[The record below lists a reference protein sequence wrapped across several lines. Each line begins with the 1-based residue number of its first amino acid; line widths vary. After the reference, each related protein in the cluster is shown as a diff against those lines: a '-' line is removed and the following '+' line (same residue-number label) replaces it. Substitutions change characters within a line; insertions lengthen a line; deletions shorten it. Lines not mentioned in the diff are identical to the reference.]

1 MESVVDIILSNS
13 GYRKAILIAKSSE
26 LNNMIGVF
34 NESNVVISSAALG
47 VMLNQIEEL
56 EDEIIKI
63 KEI

>member
-1 MESVVDIILSNS
+1 MDIILSNN

-26 LNNMIGVF
+26 LNNMIRVF
-34 NESNVVISSAALG
+34 NENNVVISSAALG

-56 EDEIIKI
+56 EDEIIKL

>member
-1 MESVVDIILSNS
+1 MDIILSNN
-13 GYRKAILIAKSSE
+13 GYRKAILMAKSSE
-26 LNNMIGVF
+26 LNNMIRVF
-34 NESNVVISSAALG
+34 NENNVVISSAALG